1 MTLDRF
7 AALAD
12 PLRRRILVELAR
24 GGSAGRTAGE
34 LARDLGRGRPL
45 ISYHLERLVAAA
57 LITVEPDPADRRRR
71 IYRAAGAAKAPTGA
85 PKTVGGPGAEG
96 VPGGLAPDGTGIA
109 GQASPAA
116 GGSRPTV
123 HPLVAPADLPVGALA
138 NGLRVP
144 PGGPQPL
151 LGRGLTPEVRA
162 RLSRHLQRHR
172 GAAGQILFSQDDPPS
187 GIWFVESG
195 AVRLYTSDADGREQT
210 LQVVRAGASFNEVP
224 FFDLGPEP
232 ATAQVVEPSE
242 LLVLPV
248 ERREEILRAAPE
260 LAIAAAASF
269 AFRLRQAIALVE
281 DLSFR
286 QLGGRV
292 ARVLL
297 QAVAPHPGVGA
308 GSGGRPLTQRE
319 IAEMVGSSR
328 EVVARTLRQL
338 EREGLIRV
346 ERGRILLLDRD
357 GLASR
362 E

>member
-12 PLRRRILVELAR
+12 PLRRRILVELTRSGA
-24 GGSAGRTAGE
+24 AGRTAGE
-34 LARDLGRGRPL
+34 LAGDLGRGRPL
-45 ISYHLERLVAAA
+45 VSYHLERLVAAA
-57 LITVEPDPADRRRR
+57 LVTVEPDPADRRRR
-71 IYRAAGAAKAPTGA
+71 IYRAAGNPRAA
-85 PKTVGGPGAEG
+85 
-96 VPGGLAPDGTGIA
+96 A
-109 GQASPAA
+109 GQRAPGDPGEHPPDWGAVAA
-116 GGSRPTV
+116 QGLLPTTGPRPVV
-123 HPLVAPADLPVGALA
+123 HALVAPADLALGALA
-138 NGLRVP
+138 EGLRVP
-144 PGGPQPL
+144 PGGPQPM

-162 RLSRHLQRHR
+162 RLGRHLQRRR

-195 AVRLYTSDADGREQT
+195 AIRLYASDADGREQT

-232 ATAQVVEPSE
+232 ATAQVVEPSK

-269 AFRLRQAIALVE
+269 AFRLRQSIALVE

-346 ERGRILLLDRD
+346 ERGRIVLLDRE

-362 E
+362 A

>member
-1 MTLDRF
+1 MTVDRF
-7 AALAD
+7 TALAD

-24 GGSAGRTAGE
+24 SGPAGRAAGE

-45 ISYHLERLVAAA
+45 VSYHLARLVDAA
-57 LITVEPDPADRRRR
+57 LVTVEADPADHRRR
-71 IYRAAGAAKAPTGA
+71 IYRTVAVPTAAGASRARGL
-85 PKTVGGPGAEG
+85 
-96 VPGGLAPDGTGIA
+96 PGGLAPEGA
-109 GQASPAA
+109 GVAGHASRAA
-116 GGSRPTV
+116 GVRPATV
-123 HPLVAPADLPVGALA
+123 HSLVAPADLAVGALA
-138 NGLRVP
+138 EGIRVP

-162 RLSRHLQRHR
+162 RLGRHLQHR
-172 GAAGQILFSQDDPPS
+172 SGAAGQILFSQDDPPS

-195 AVRLYTSDADGREQT
+195 AVRLYASDADGREQT

-232 ATAQVVEPSE
+232 ATAQVVEPAE

-346 ERGRILLLDRD
+346 ERGRILLLDRE

>member
-1 MTLDRF
+1 MTVDRF
-7 AALAD
+7 AVLAD

-24 GGSAGRTAGE
+24 GGGAGRTAGE

-57 LITVEPDPADRRRR
+57 LVTVEPDPADRRRR
-71 IYRAAGAAKAPTGA
+71 IYRAAGIPKATIGSRA
-85 PKTVGGPGAEG
+85 MGPQ
-96 VPGGLAPDGTGIA
+96 GGLAPNVAGVF
-109 GQASPAA
+109 GQAAAPAT
-116 GGSRPTV
+116 GRRPTV
-123 HPLVAPADLPVGALA
+123 RSLVAPADLAVGALA
-138 NGLRVP
+138 EGLRVP
-144 PGGPQPL
+144 SGGPQPL
-151 LGRGLTPEVRA
+151 FGQGLTSEVRA
-162 RLSRHLQRHR
+162 RLGRHLQHRR

-195 AVRLYTSDADGREQT
+195 AIRLYASDADGREQT
-210 LQVVRAGASFNEVP
+210 LQVVRTGASFNEVP

-232 ATAQVVEPSE
+232 ATAQVVEPSA

-269 AFRLRQAIALVE
+269 AFRLRQSIALVE